1 MAPHLRVFK
10 ESAESEKDI
19 IQAPTVRVRLSDL
32 LPLIAAA
39 QRKNFTWVQ
48 DFMEDEVTV
57 TADLYEVLRSFRT
70 FRPAS

>member
-10 ESAESEKDI
+10 ESSELDKDI

-32 LPLIAAA
+32 LPLITAA

-48 DFMEDEVTV
+48 DFMEDEVAV

>member
-10 ESAESEKDI
+10 ESADSDKDI

-32 LPLIAAA
+32 LPLIVAA

-48 DFMEDEVTV
+48 DFMEDEVAV